1 MNEENFKY
9 VCELVMREAAIVL
22 GTGKEYLV
30 EARLGSVASR
40 HRFPSINAFLDHVRC
55 GPNTAAFQKEIVDAL
70 TTNETLFFRDLHPFE
85 SLHKEVIPGLLA
97 RNEGRIIIWSAA
109 CSSGQEPYSL
119 AMMLNERFPDK
130 IDRFQ
135 IIATDISTAI
145 LRRARAGIYQQMEI
159 NRGLPA
165 PLLIKYF
172 RQVSDGWELNEA
184 IRRRVDF
191 RELNLARPF
200 IGMPRC
206 HLVLIRNVMIYF
218 DIPMRQ
224 QILRQIKDLLLPG
237 GYLLLGGAETTL
249 MVDDGF
255 APVNIGRSTFYSVQR
270 G

>member
-1 MNEENFKY
+1 
-9 VCELVMREAAIVL
+9 
-22 GTGKEYLV
+22 
-30 EARLGSVASR
+30 
-40 HRFPSINAFLDHVRC
+40 
-55 GPNTAAFQKEIVDAL
+55 
-70 TTNETLFFRDLHPFE
+70 
-85 SLHKEVIPGLLA
+85 
-97 RNEGRIIIWSAA
+97 
-109 CSSGQEPYSL
+109 
-119 AMMLNERFPDK
+119 
-130 IDRFQ
+130 
-135 IIATDISTAI
+135 
-145 LRRARAGIYQQMEI
+145 MEI